1 MAVQRELFGIDAGG
15 PAAAIVHQD
24 RLVLVGSGIAPDLV
38 AGSRVGKWDDFRL
51 GVIQDEDEPT
61 QTTPVTALTDPPAA
75 GFVASTSEG
84 FWIQATTARGNDFHA
99 LLQQEGL
106 FVFGAIGESVVP
118 PGLLSG
124 RTLEIRENSWYGSER
139 GRTPVIAGGLSIF
152 VQRGGQ
158 DLRAIGWNENER
170 KYLAVSMLHQ
180 AGDVF
185 RRARDMTFVGS
196 QERDPDLVFVVDEG
210 GDVAV
215 ASLPLVDEV
224 KWSRWS
230 FRVDPDEDPPLPQDG
245 KVRAATAPLGSLAFA
260 VERNG
265 YLAIETPAEDQT
277 LQGDETFE
285 TTAEPLAEV
294 FIRLGG
300 RTREVHRRPTYEPPA
315 DVLAWLRQDSARR
328 VEIEGKSYQ
337 LNPVRFRRREV
348 PYATRDGRLL
358 GAGRGATGAYR
369 EYPIGTLLVDN
380 EGTPL
385 RWKVEGGENVVG
397 IDRTPLYR
405 FETLPYM
412 ELSERGFSRP
422 LRRCQLMEAHLDIS
436 LPEEVKDEYT
446 RRLRPTP
453 TTKDERAATVYML
466 EWLSSLKLEIVGTL
480 NSRERTRIREPRR
493 VAVQTWRDGRPEI
506 IRAAYNGQ
514 RAWRDRI
521 SQRYD
526 SNTPYHVVGLTYRML
541 G

>member
-260 VERNG
+260 IEREG
-265 YLAIETPAEDQT
+265 KLAIETPDEDQT
-277 LQGDETFE
+277 VREDQSFE
-285 TTAEPLAEV
+285 TRAKALAPVPLS
-294 FIRLGG
+294 GG
-300 RTREVHRRPTYEPPA
+300 RMAPRKRPTYEPPA
-315 DVLAWLRQDSARR
+315 DVLAWLRGDIRRR
-328 VEIEGKSYQ
+328 VLIGGKTYQ
-337 LNPVRFRRREV
+337 LNGVAEERLERPL
-348 PYATRDGRLL
+348 ATRDGRSL
-358 GAGRGATGAYR
+358 ATGRPGSGGRRQFLPGSA
-369 EYPIGTLLVDN
+369 LVEVATGDWRLWS
-380 EGTPL
+380 E
-385 RWKVEGGENVVG
+385 EGGEHVVG
-397 IDRTPLYR
+397 RDATPLYR

-453 TTKDERAATVYML
+453 TTKDERAATEYIR

-480 NSRERTRIREPRR
+480 NSRVRTRIREPRR